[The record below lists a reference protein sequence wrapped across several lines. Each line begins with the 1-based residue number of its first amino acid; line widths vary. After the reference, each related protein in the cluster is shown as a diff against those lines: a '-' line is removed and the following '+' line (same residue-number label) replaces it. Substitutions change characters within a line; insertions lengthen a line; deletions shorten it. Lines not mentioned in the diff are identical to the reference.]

1 MKGTRQKHSVCHSH
15 HFGHITF
22 ACSGLEKAIE
32 ARKFERKLCKH
43 REMNNLGDQINADLT
58 YSVEF
63 NLAHMY
69 HANKNYK
76 EAIELFTGALVAIAL
91 CC

>member
-1 MKGTRQKHSVCHSH
+1 
-15 HFGHITF
+15 
-22 ACSGLEKAIE
+22 
-32 ARKFERKLCKH
+32 
-43 REMNNLGDQINADLT
+43 MNNLGDQINADLT

-76 EAIELFTGALVAIAL
+76 EAIELFTGALVAIAFCCMLNDSRFFTSHL
-91 CC
+91 CY